1 MGRAIDIT
9 GRRFGRLVALRMT
22 GHSQS
27 GNALWLCQCDC
38 GNQIVTD
45 SNHLRHGLV
54 RSCGCLRR
62 ERSRENILTNLKT
75 LVRMK
80 FGSPTPY
87 DPEKPIRMNSRNVSG
102 VTGVSWDAV
111 ANRWFARLMVG
122 GKLVLNKAF
131 ATFGDAVAARRAAEA
146 SYHVAPRKPRH

>member
-1 MGRAIDIT
+1 MVIVVAVGGPLDGIILVGILDKRGNAMGRAIDIT
-9 GRRFGRLVALRMT
+9 GQGFGRLVALLMT

-62 ERSRENILTNLKT
+62 ERSRENILTNPKT
-75 LVRMK
+75 LARMK
-80 FGSPTPY
+80 CGSPTPY
-87 DPEKPIRMNSRNVSG
+87 DPEKPIRVNH
-102 VTGVSWDAV
+102 
-111 ANRWFARLMVG
+111 L
-122 GKLVLNKAF
+122 
-131 ATFGDAVAARRAAEA
+131 
-146 SYHVAPRKPRH
+146 